1 LCSAA
6 WCCCYHCPVA
16 QVTIQEGRFV
26 ILSHQRAEQAIAAHA
41 MQLTNDLTDTATE
54 LADVFGRLQSSL
66 QLTEGDRTA
75 MKGICDLA
83 GSKLGKLQA
92 SLVSAAQAQGGML
105 LDMQAQVRTHQLL
118 LVVVL

>member
-1 LCSAA
+1 
-6 WCCCYHCPVA
+6 
-16 QVTIQEGRFV
+16 
-26 ILSHQRAEQAIAAHA
+26 
-41 MQLTNDLTDTATE
+41 MQLTNDLTDTASE

-66 QLTEGDRTA
+66 QLTAGDRAA

-105 LDMQAQVRTHQLL
+105 QDMQAQVGAMIQLL
-118 LVVVL
+118 LLEPSYSKCLHACTPMNDSSYKYSYKHNMLQQ